1 MPLTLCLGKLDN
13 TTLFNR
19 KILSQYCQNDNSYD
33 FNKWKKIV
41 NNFKEIK
48 KNGIIK
54 SYIIE
59 DKKYIELNKF

>member
-19 KILSQYCQNDNSYD
+19 KILSQYRQNDNSYD